1 MGAPMSPP
9 LPQDAAAALRRAL
22 AADPGAAEAW
32 RQLAYRRFAA
42 DLAGAGI
49 GFGRALALSPS
60 AADWSNLAETRR
72 VLRQAGAMTAAR
84 RALAAD
90 PALPEAHNTQGA
102 VLLQAHADGRPE
114 EEPEEEEKEEKARG
128 RTGRSAAQAAAG
140 SFARALALR
149 AEFPRAAYNRA
160 AALAEQGAFAPAIAL
175 YDALLRRYPDFLEAR
190 WNRALALLASG
201 RWREGWQAHE
211 SRRADPRLAPRVFTA
226 PGGGRIPG
234 WDGAPPA
241 GRRLL
246 LASEQGFGDTLQFLR
261 YVPQVIALGAR
272 VVLDVPAPLRD
283 LAATI
288 PGLDHPPE
296 HRPPEHRPSG
306 HRLIVTGQALP
317 EVDLEAP
324 LMSLP
329 LLLGPDRPPPPPPY
343 LAADP
348 ARRAAWRRRLE
359 ERAGSRA
366 GLPAIGIAWAGNPE
380 QPNDRRRSIPDADL
394 APLAAL
400 ASLAGDRGGGV
411 RFVSLQK
418 DRALPALCRAAG
430 WHDAAP
436 DLADFAET
444 AALIAEL
451 DLVIAVDTAV
461 AHLAGALGRPVW
473 VLLSSAAD
481 WRWPRGRRRSP
492 WYPSARQVWRR
503 PSESWRHMLAR
514 LAGHLAAVPFDPLGD
529 PPGDPEGGTPGEGGG
544 A

>member
-1 MGAPMSPP
+1 MSAP
-9 LPQDAAAALRRAL
+9 LPQDEAAALRRAL
-22 AADPGAAEAW
+22 AADPAVAEAW

-42 DLAGAGI
+42 DPAGAGT

-114 EEPEEEEKEEKARG
+114 EPEEEKEKEEGRRG
-128 RTGRSAAQAAAG
+128 RKRKGAAEEAAG

-149 AEFPRAAYNRA
+149 ADFPRAAYNRA
-160 AALAEQGAFAPAIAL
+160 AALAEQGALAPAIAL
-175 YDALLRRYPDFLEAR
+175 YDALLHRYPDFLEAR

-211 SRRADPRLAPRVFTA
+211 SRRADPRLAPRVFAA

-234 WDGAPPA
+234 WDGAPVA
-241 GRRLL
+241 GRRIL

-288 PGLDHPPE
+288 PGLAHPPG
-296 HRPPEHRPSG
+296 HHPPGHHPPG

-317 EVDLEAP
+317 EVDLETP

-348 ARRAAWRRRLE
+348 ARRAVWRRRLE
-359 ERAGSRA
+359 ESAGAFA
-366 GLPAIGIAWAGNPE
+366 GLPSIGIVWAGNPE
-380 QPNDRRRSIPDADL
+380 QPNDRRRSIADDDL

-400 ASLAGDRGGGV
+400 APLANGRGGV

-418 DRALPALCRAAG
+418 DRALPPVCRAAS

-492 WYPSARQVWRR
+492 WYPSARQVWRQ
-503 PSESWRHMLAR
+503 PAETWRQMLAR
-514 LAGHLAAVPFDPLGD
+514 LAGHLAAAPFDPQ
-529 PPGDPEGGTPGEGGG
+529 GDPEGGTPGEG
-544 A
+544 APA

>member
-1 MGAPMSPP
+1 MSASQPQPQPQP
-9 LPQDAAAALRRAL
+9 LPQDEAAALRRAL
-22 AADPGAAEAW
+22 AADPGAAETW

-42 DLAGAGI
+42 DPAGAGI

-72 VLRQAGAMTAAR
+72 VLRQAGATTAAR

-102 VLLQAHADGRPE
+102 VLLQAQADGLPE
-114 EEPEEEEKEEKARG
+114 EEPREEKGKGEGTRG
-128 RTGRSAAQAAAG
+128 RKGKGAAEEAAG

-149 AEFPRAAYNRA
+149 ADFPRAAYNRA

-201 RWREGWQAHE
+201 RWREGWLAHE

-234 WDGAPPA
+234 WDGAPLA

-261 YVPQVIALGAR
+261 YVPQAIALGAR

-283 LAATI
+283 LAATL
-288 PGLDHPPE
+288 PGLDHPP
-296 HRPPEHRPSG
+296 G
-306 HRLIVTGQALP
+306 HHLIVTGQALP

-359 ERAGSRA
+359 ESAGAFA
-366 GLPAIGIAWAGNPE
+366 GLPSIGIAWAGNPE
-380 QPNDRRRSIPDADL
+380 QPNDRRRSIADADL
-394 APLAAL
+394 AAL
-400 ASLAGDRGGGV
+400 AGGPVGGPGGGL

-418 DRALPALCRAAG
+418 DRALPPVCRAAG

-503 PSESWRHMLAR
+503 PTETWRHTLAR
-514 LAGHLAAVPFDPLGD
+514 LAGHLAAAPFDPLGD
-529 PPGDPEGGTPGEGGG
+529 PEAGNPEG
-544 A
+544 AASA